1 MSPVPSV
8 AGVHLAGKFSSAA
21 AAARTGL
28 PNSRQDADLWLFAR
42 YVRSMNLGLSR
53 AGAVI
58 AVCAA
63 AVLALSA
70 CSDDSSNSA
79 DSSSS
84 SAAPSSSSGPTPA
97 EIDARAEDLMLAES
111 DFIGGGTY
119 TILDK
124 AAIEADDTS
133 DPEVTPQNCASIAN
147 QDDGTEQFDRA
158 KVEYELP
165 DGSSIE
171 TEVLLGQNGDFAQIE
186 SDIAACPAMTMREDT
201 DGGEI
206 VIDVENSL
214 EDVAGATEPA
224 KMIVSTGT
232 VQAGTETTPVA
243 IRSVGSYV
251 DGATVSVQ
259 VTLIGDSAATWN
271 SDDDAIVLDLLNK
284 QIAIVQDA
292 AAA

>member
-1 MSPVPSV
+1 
-8 AGVHLAGKFSSAA
+8 
-21 AAARTGL
+21 
-28 PNSRQDADLWLFAR
+28 LWLFAR

-133 DPEVTPQNCASIAN
+133 DPEVTPENCATIAN
-147 QDDGTEQFDRA
+147 QDDGSEEFDRA
-158 KVEYELP
+158 KVQYELP

-201 DGGEI
+201 EGGQI